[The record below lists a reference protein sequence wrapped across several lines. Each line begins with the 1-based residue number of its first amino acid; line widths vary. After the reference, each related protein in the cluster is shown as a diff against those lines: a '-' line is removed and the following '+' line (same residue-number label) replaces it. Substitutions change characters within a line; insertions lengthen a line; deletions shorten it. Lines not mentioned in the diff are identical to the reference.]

1 MEEGVGEA
9 GRENNLVDLVGL
21 GDRGGGGRLQTR
33 QKTTLRK
40 YMAPINLN

>member
-21 GDRGGGGRLQTR
+21 GDRGGGGTATNQAENHT
-33 QKTTLRK
+33 QKI
-40 YMAPINLN
+40 YGPN